1 MLTTKQLG
9 SRSDFIIPLKSHFS
23 IALFLFVL
31 HLLYNYIYVRLAQ
44 DSGLSVAFQNDYMG
58 NFYSL
63 CLAVPY
69 VGVASIFFYFQLR
82 RSGLADLFVG
92 LLIVLYFLPGI
103 TLYIYGNWTGL
114 YLLFFLLSS
123 LMICI
128 VNESF
133 HYGITS
139 KMRGV
144 VGAHPMRQSLALWV
158 VSLLVSFATIAIVTY
173 YKGFSVKTD
182 LSNIYAIRSATADLS
197 IPTVFNYFI
206 AFAARLTPILILV
219 NAAKRNVLPCFFL
232 GLSQLVSFSFNAMKF
247 SLFSLLLTIP
257 FILLSKKITNVLMFK
272 CWFLLCIIAV
282 IELCFVGCPQEAFIA
297 KYIIRRV
304 SFGPAQLGFFYFDFF
319 QNEDYLYYSGSFL
332 RRISDYP
339 YERPLPYVIGD
350 YAFGNSRIAANTGMV
365 SEGFAQIGWWS
376 LLVYP
381 VIYVMLFKLV
391 ELAFRGFDAG
401 SGCVSRFTVILYMYT
416 FIDTSIPIVLFTF
429 GLLPLLLVVSLL
441 GRYNS
446 GGRRRIERGG

>member
-9 SRSDFIIPLKSHFS
+9 RRLDFTVPLKSYFS
-23 IALFLFVL
+23 IALSLFVL

-44 DSGLSVAFQNDYMG
+44 APDLSVAFQNDYMG
-58 NFYSL
+58 SFYSL
-63 CLAVPY
+63 CLAIPF
-69 VGVASIFFYFQLR
+69 VGVSSIFFYFQIR
-82 RSGLADLFVG
+82 RSTLSDLFVG

-128 VNESF
+128 VNEAF

-139 KMRGV
+139 KMRVV

-173 YKGFSVKTD
+173 YKGFSVKSD
-182 LSNIYAIRSATADLS
+182 LSDIYAIRGATADLG
-197 IPTVFNYFI
+197 IPTVFKYVI
-206 AFAARLTPILILV
+206 AFAARLTPILILI

-232 GLSQLVSFSFNAMKF
+232 GLSQLVSFSLNALKF

-272 CWFLLCIIAV
+272 CWFLLCVISV
-282 IELCFVGCPQEAFIA
+282 IELCFVGCPQETFIA

-332 RRISDYP
+332 SRMSDFP
-339 YERPLPYVIGD
+339 YERPLPYIIGD
-350 YAFGNSRIAANTGMV
+350 YAFGDFSTAANTGMV

-381 VIYVMLFKLV
+381 ILYIVLFNGF
-391 ELAFRGFDAG
+391 EFAFRGLG
-401 SGCVSRFTVILYMYT
+401 SGFECTARFSVVLYIYT
-416 FIDTSIPIVLFTF
+416 FVDTSIPIVLFTF

-446 GGRRRIERGG
+446 GGRRIARGG